1 MSNPLGAEAVAL
13 ANLDPAYASHT
24 EPDRRRPGNAFEHAA
39 AEVLNWRSENIV
51 AAGAE
56 LGLWMCLAF
65 GLEVLGVQVRRC
77 KAQQVLGVDAFGFHD
92 VPGVWVEVS
101 GKGCKAGKV
110 ERVEWRSWH
119 ETIARSCAYWGGCE
133 RVSRHFTPC
142 HTDDETTTHSLDS
155 I

>member
-1 MSNPLGAEAVAL
+1 MPRAPLPLAPTPAHLRALPPCCCLALAARLRICCAGLAASVTHKEPEIHPEMSNPLGAEAVAL

-77 KAQQVLGVDAFGFHD
+77 KAQEGL
-92 VPGVWVEVS
+92 
-101 GKGCKAGKV
+101 
-110 ERVEWRSWH
+110 
-119 ETIARSCAYWGGCE
+119 
-133 RVSRHFTPC
+133 
-142 HTDDETTTHSLDS
+142 
-155 I
+155 

>member
-65 GLEVLGVQVRRC
+65 GLEVLGVQVRQWAVGTAWGRG
-77 KAQQVLGVDAFGFHD
+77 QDLDVLTCLRSECA
-92 VPGVWVEVS
+92 
-101 GKGCKAGKV
+101 
-110 ERVEWRSWH
+110 WRL
-119 ETIARSCAYWGGCE
+119 G
-133 RVSRHFTPC
+133 
-142 HTDDETTTHSLDS
+142 
-155 I
+155 